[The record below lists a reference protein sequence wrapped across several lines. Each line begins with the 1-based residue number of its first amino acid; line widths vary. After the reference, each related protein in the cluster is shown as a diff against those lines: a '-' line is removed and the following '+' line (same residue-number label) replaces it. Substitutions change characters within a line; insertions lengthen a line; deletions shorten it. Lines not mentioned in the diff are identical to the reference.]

1 VSNPS
6 VFELSSAERLFWQA
20 FWGTTV
26 LKLALALILP
36 FTGDEAYFVFWGRH
50 PGFGYYDHGA
60 TTGWLL
66 SAMLKL
72 GDSSW
77 LMRLPAV
84 LVSQGTGWLLWRTLR
99 RLDPA
104 KAAWAAALY
113 LVSPINVFNV
123 LTTTDTPLL
132 LCSIFAV
139 TFVFRG
145 LRGQSSTDWF
155 LAGLCI
161 GLAILSKYLAVLL
174 LSLLVCA
181 RGRGLAWMII
191 GLVPGIAINV
201 GWNATNGW
209 TNILFNLITRNTNAA
224 FSLMPP
230 IKLLIVLSAMA
241 GPAVLWALVP
251 HVGSLRRRWLEI
263 WNDLR
268 RSGTAAFFI
277 ALVVPIG
284 ILFAVSFFRK
294 VGAHWVVGFFPF
306 LYPVLFVWLRPER
319 LQRLIRPTAIYS
331 AVPVAIACL
340 IPFIPVRW
348 LAEHRSAVT
357 ILISLRPAD
366 VLAELEPYRSEYVVA
381 TPSYSKSSVLAHF
394 MRQPVPVVGHG
405 SFHGRQDDFVTDFRT
420 LDGGQILILTD
431 DAIEIEWSRPWFAHL
446 EVIERELHGVPFYLL
461 LGQGFSYQVY
471 RDQVLLPVAKQ
482 YYAMPMWLQRFT
494 IGTGVFLERYQ
505 LDRSVPH
512 AR

>member
-1 VSNPS
+1 
-6 VFELSSAERLFWQA
+6 
-20 FWGTTV
+20 
-26 LKLALALILP
+26 
-36 FTGDEAYFVFWGRH
+36 
-50 PGFGYYDHGA
+50 
-60 TTGWLL
+60 L

-132 LCSIFAV
+132 LCSILAV

-181 RGRGLAWMII
+181 RGRGLGWMII
-191 GLVPGIAINV
+191 GLLPGIAINV

-224 FSLMPP
+224 LSLMPP

-241 GPAVLWALVP
+241 GPAVLWAMVP
-251 HVGSLRRRWLEI
+251 HVGSLHRRWLEI

-268 RSGTAAFFI
+268 RSGSAAFFI

-306 LYPVLFVWLRPER
+306 LYPVLFVWLRPAG
-319 LQRLIRPTAIYS
+319 LQRLIRPTALYS

-340 IPFIPVRW
+340 IPFMPVRW
-348 LAEHRSAVT
+348 LTEHRSAVT

-366 VLAELEPYRSEYVVA
+366 VLAELEPFRNEFVVA

-420 LDGGQILILTD
+420 LEGGQILILTD
-431 DAIEIEWSRPWFAHL
+431 DAIEIEWSRPWFAHMD
-446 EVIERELHGVPFYLL
+446 VIERELHGVPFYLL

-482 YYAMPMWLQRFT
+482 YYAMPMWLQRLT
-494 IGTGVFLERYQ
+494 IGSGVFLERYQ
-505 LDRSVPH
+505 LDRSVPR
-512 AR
+512 AP